1 MNIIISLPDR
11 FNSIIQ
17 NNEPFQQ
24 TDLSIV
30 DSAVRNGI
38 LLNPAA
44 QFQFELVQHYETY
57 FDKYGN
63 ITGMR
68 RSTKAIEITEVN

>member
-24 TDLSIV
+24 TDLSII
-30 DSAVRNGI
+30 DSAVRNGL
-38 LLNPAA
+38 LLNPEA
-44 QFQFELVQHYETY
+44 QFVQHYETY

-68 RSTKAIEITEVN
+68 PSTKAIEITEVN